1 MKYSLES
8 QRARIENIRFAEQNA
23 AGCSRK
29 ERIRNYMPGQVTYS
43 LGDYPQP
50 ISAMPTEY
58 DHQLLRTLAERGVE
72 MIQVHEEWNDAMLL
86 YGADKYTPQDP
97 EGMKR
102 FVELCHENGIRIIP
116 YISSGYLQP
125 KAADF
130 QEAFCHTNYTYDG
143 VILHYRKG
151 SADSAAW
158 RSFIIPKALEVIDRY
173 GFDGIYN
180 DWGYD
185 GLNKMIYKQRDAGL
199 PFDRHAME
207 YDPYIEDLLCIFYEE
222 VHRRGGVYKLHDDST
237 HGVYHERAYDY
248 LWIGEGETDAKK
260 TLLYKDSPL
269 YIVPC
274 PDKRYLPRDNPRYYY
289 ALTIPFVQFPLLT
302 HGRPWT
308 GMGMCHPTFP
318 YETRYSAYTKRMAVS
333 EFCRSHP
340 NGPYVYSHWSSLPDD
355 PGELDYWSGM
365 LSLYKPMVT
374 EGSIVHMDIRESPM
388 FRESLSADTFATLF
402 TNEEQYLVVSNLGE
416 VPVTVTLADAWL
428 DRESGE
434 HVQTLCIAPKD
445 FRFLKRI

>member
-130 QEAFCHTNYTYDG
+130 QEAF
-143 VILHYRKG
+143 
-151 SADSAAW
+151 
-158 RSFIIPKALEVIDRY
+158 
-173 GFDGIYN
+173 
-180 DWGYD
+180 
-185 GLNKMIYKQRDAGL
+185 
-199 PFDRHAME
+199 
-207 YDPYIEDLLCIFYEE
+207 
-222 VHRRGGVYKLHDDST
+222 
-237 HGVYHERAYDY
+237 
-248 LWIGEGETDAKK
+248 
-260 TLLYKDSPL
+260 
-269 YIVPC
+269 
-274 PDKRYLPRDNPRYYY
+274 
-289 ALTIPFVQFPLLT
+289 
-302 HGRPWT
+302 
-308 GMGMCHPTFP
+308 
-318 YETRYSAYTKRMAVS
+318 
-333 EFCRSHP
+333 
-340 NGPYVYSHWSSLPDD
+340 
-355 PGELDYWSGM
+355 
-365 LSLYKPMVT
+365 
-374 EGSIVHMDIRESPM
+374 
-388 FRESLSADTFATLF
+388 
-402 TNEEQYLVVSNLGE
+402 
-416 VPVTVTLADAWL
+416 
-428 DRESGE
+428 
-434 HVQTLCIAPKD
+434 
-445 FRFLKRI
+445 